1 MPRRRRELI
10 EHHKELEK
18 IEHRIERAW
27 LKSVEKIQSKLPVG
41 KLATAI
47 EIGARKNAYKLM
59 PQEVVFDSLKP
70 MSKIIGDTLIK
81 GGKLAAKELTRGRR
95 G

>member
-10 EHHKELEK
+10 EHHKELAKVER
-18 IEHRIERAW
+18 RIERAW
-27 LKSVEKIQSKLPVG
+27 LKSVDKIQSKLAVG

-47 EIGARKNAYKLM
+47 KIGARKNAYKLM
-59 PQEVVFDSLKP
+59 PQEGVFDALKP
-70 MSKIIGDTLIK
+70 MSKIIHDTLIK
-81 GGKLAAKELTRGRR
+81 GGKLAAKELSRGRR